1 MLSRSKKRN
10 TMWREFLSMRTV
22 GESTDWAGTKGEC
35 VAGKRTSMGHWLSN
49 TQEGKSCEN
58 VVLPANNW
66 QQDFD
71 DFLLRASAVAP
82 FTLDHS
88 SAERPSHNCINTIIT
103 TLRFLFTG
111 VATASI
117 WCNLCPNVTF
127 LLSTAGRQPSRWED
141 IYPAPGTGVGCR
153 KQRDSLLS
161 VISCEVS
168 SLSWDLVFSSRFYT
182 FYPTRVTGRKSP
194 LYLQHTKG
202 ANYSCKTEFK
212 VVPFL
217 HSTTACLAL
226 TN

>member
-10 TMWREFLSMRTV
+10 TMWREVLSMRRV

-35 VAGKRTSMGHWLSN
+35 VAGKGTSMGHWLSN

-66 QQDFD
+66 QRDFD

-141 IYPAPGTGVGCR
+141 IYPAPGTGVSHR

-161 VISCEVS
+161 AISCEVS
-168 SLSWDLVFSSRFYT
+168 SLSWDLVFSYRSYT

-202 ANYSCKTEFK
+202 AN
-212 VVPFL
+212 
-217 HSTTACLAL
+217 
-226 TN
+226 